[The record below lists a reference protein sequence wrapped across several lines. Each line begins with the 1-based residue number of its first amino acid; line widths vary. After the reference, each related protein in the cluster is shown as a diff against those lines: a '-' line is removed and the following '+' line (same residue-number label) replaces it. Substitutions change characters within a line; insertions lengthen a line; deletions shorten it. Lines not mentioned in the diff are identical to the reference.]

1 MRGLLTFWNLL
12 GLAFF
17 SLGALV
23 YWQGQGGQAPS
34 ALPLPSEENS
44 GASSL
49 PMILYL
55 PNPPQGLLRETR
67 TLELAPGDTPE
78 NKVLATWAEAL
89 QAPKPRALYQLD
101 KLLVVDLPAD
111 FALGLDASQE
121 ALRLYSLAY
130 TLLSTFPQAQ
140 EVRFLVEGEPKPGLA
155 HLDLNLPFRLP

>member
-1 MRGLLTFWNLL
+1 MRRLLTFWNLL
-12 GLAFF
+12 GLVFF
-17 SLGALV
+17 ALGAMV
-23 YWQGQGGQAPS
+23 YWRSPGPQGSS
-34 ALPLPSEENS
+34 ALPLPSEETQA
-44 GASSL
+44 ASSL

-55 PNPPQGLLRETR
+55 PNPPQGLLKETR

-78 NKVLATWAEAL
+78 NKILAAWAEAL
-89 QAPKPRALYQLD
+89 GAPKPRALYRLG

-155 HLDLNLPFRLP
+155 HLDLSQPYRLP

>member
-1 MRGLLTFWNLL
+1 MRRLLTFWNLL
-12 GLAFF
+12 GLVLFT
-17 SLGALV
+17 LGALV
-23 YWQGQGGQAPS
+23 YWQSQGWRASS
-34 ALPLPSEENS
+34 ALPLPSEEAS
-44 GASSL
+44 AASSL

-55 PNPPQGLLRETR
+55 PNPPQGLLKETR

-78 NKVLATWAEAL
+78 NKVLAAWAEAL
-89 QAPKPRALYQLD
+89 QAPKPRALYRLGN
-101 KLLVVDLPAD
+101 LFVVDLPAD

-155 HLDLNLPFRLP
+155 HLDLSQPFRLP

>member
-1 MRGLLTFWNLL
+1 MRRLLTPFNLL

-17 SLGALV
+17 GLGALV

-34 ALPLPSEENS
+34 ALPLPSEETPAANT
-44 GASSL
+44 L

-55 PNPPQGLLRETR
+55 PNPPQGLLKETR

-78 NKVLATWAEAL
+78 SKVLATWAQAL
-89 QAPKPRALYQLD
+89 KAPKPRGLYRLD
-101 KLLVVDLPAD
+101 RLLVVDLPAD
-111 FALGLDASQE
+111 FAQGLDASQE

-140 EVRFLVEGEPKPGLA
+140 EVRFLVEGEPRPGLA
-155 HLDLNLPFRLP
+155 HLDLSRPIQLP